1 MDFSL
6 PLRCLSALTP
16 LIKPSNLSS
25 PLQERLG
32 TGNHI
37 WVCLADPLGRFQ
49 R

>member
-6 PLRCLSALTP
+6 PLRCLSVLTP

-25 PLQERLG
+25 PLQGRLG
-32 TGNHI
+32 MGNYI
-37 WVCLADPLGRFQ
+37 WVCLADHVGRFQ